1 VLSIAG
7 SAIKSDGHLPR
18 IREKLGAMSSGQS
31 FEAPSRVIELT
42 PAGLAL
48 EQLLVG
54 AQDLGGVLHAL
65 SGSPSRFRAGR

>member
-31 FEAPSRVIELT
+31 FEAPSRLIELT
-42 PAGLAL
+42 PPALLISAQAGT
-48 EQLLVG
+48 
-54 AQDLGGVLHAL
+54 VLPRPPGPA
-65 SGSPSRFRAGR
+65 SAYF

>member
-42 PAGLAL
+42 PPGLA
-48 EQLLVG
+48 
-54 AQDLGGVLHAL
+54 DLGPEDSLSLEGATR
-65 SGSPSRFRAGR
+65 SGSVLTG